1 MGFTMETNMEGTPVA
16 PPGVVDNSNIRSGP
30 AMIGSSQEVT
40 SSVSSSSSSESHVS
54 SFLYFFISWIVLL
67 LLILALVFHVGVQSG
82 RRRQNKHQAQGGNNN
97 ETVDNDQ
104 EAQKTIAETP
114 QQRKGFFLII
124 LLSLGTAIGLTLSIL
139 SIVTCDFLYLE
150 NDITMTLPVTTNNG
164 DSTIETTMV
173 VLSLGLWGFG
183 LTSSSDQAC
192 FALSDAQIDL
202 DWQFK
207 LARASAVISSL
218 FGGLCLLTLLLCCF
232 KSKIRSMIRFLV
244 WPFVAA
250 TFFQFLTLVLFE
262 TGYCTIDSTKNCHTS
277 PGLVSS
283 TTAGLYWTFCAFCT
297 AGWIYSFPS

>member
-1 MGFTMETNMEGTPVA
+1 MCLLFYM
-16 PPGVVDNSNIRSGP
+16 
-30 AMIGSSQEVT
+30 
-40 SSVSSSSSSESHVS
+40 
-54 SFLYFFISWIVLL
+54 FLF
-67 LLILALVFHVGVQSG
+67 LALVFHVGVQSG

-183 LTSSSDQAC
+183 VTSSSDQAC

-232 KSKIRSMIRFLV
+232 KSKVRSMIRFLV

-297 AGWIYSFPS
+297 AGWIYSFRS

>member
-1 MGFTMETNMEGTPVA
+1 MTGTPVA
-16 PPGVVDNSNIRSGP
+16 PPGVVDNSNILSVP

-54 SFLYFFISWIVLL
+54 SFLYFFILWIVLL
-67 LLILALVFHVGVQSG
+67 LLILALVFHVGIQSE
-82 RRRQNKHQAQGGNNN
+82 RRRQNEQQAQGDNNK
-97 ETVDNDQ
+97 EAVDNNDQ
-104 EAQKTIAETP
+104 EAQIRITKTP
-114 QQRKGFFLII
+114 QQRKGFFLVI
-124 LLSLGTAIGLTLSIL
+124 LLFLGAAIGLALSII

-164 DSTIETTMV
+164 DSTIETTIV

-192 FALSDAQIDL
+192 FALSDAQIGM

-207 LARASAVISSL
+207 LAQASAVISSL
-218 FGGLCLLTLLLCCF
+218 FGGLCLLTLVVCCF
-232 KSKIRSMIRFLV
+232 KSKVRSMIRFLM

-262 TGYCTIDSTKNCHTS
+262 TGYCNLDSNKNCQTS

-297 AGWIYSFPS
+297 AGWIYSNRS